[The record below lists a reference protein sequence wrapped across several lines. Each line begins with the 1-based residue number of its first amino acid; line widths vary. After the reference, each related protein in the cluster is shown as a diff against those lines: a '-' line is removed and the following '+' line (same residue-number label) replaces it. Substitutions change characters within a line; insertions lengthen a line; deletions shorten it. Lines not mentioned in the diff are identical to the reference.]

1 MDMKWRSVYLCLTLH
16 VYIIV
21 NNLLKKE
28 ERNIDANISDP
39 EDSAEYQGQT

>member
-1 MDMKWRSVYLCLTLH
+1 MEKRVFVLDTSRLYTV
-16 VYIIV
+16 IV

-28 ERNIDANISDP
+28 ERNIDANISDQ

>member
-1 MDMKWRSVYLCLTLH
+1 MEKRVFVLDTSRLYTV
-16 VYIIV
+16 IV

-28 ERNIDANISDP
+28 EKNIDANISDP

>member
-1 MDMKWRSVYLCLTLH
+1 MEKRVFVLDTSRLYTV
-16 VYIIV
+16 IV